1 MSPDSRDP
9 YKAVRKQSDC
19 GKQFSIEGCLCTY
32 YKYKMD
38 QQSTSK
44 KILIQKAVSLI

>member
-19 GKQFSIEGCLCTY
+19 GKQFSIKGWFMYL
-32 YKYKMD
+32 
-38 QQSTSK
+38 
-44 KILIQKAVSLI
+44 L